1 MHESHWCDIKSQK
14 HASSKKKKK
23 KLQHRRKTQDADVY
37 PKKKGRLLP
46 EVAVVIGEGE
56 TWRFGHGGP
65 KRTRRTKGKNRKGI
79 NETQVSKTRVPHGF

>member
-1 MHESHWCDIKSQK
+1 MLLP
-14 HASSKKKKK
+14 KKKK

-56 TWRFGHGGP
+56 PWRFGHGGP
-65 KRTRRTKGKNRKGI
+65 KRTRRTKGKNRKEI